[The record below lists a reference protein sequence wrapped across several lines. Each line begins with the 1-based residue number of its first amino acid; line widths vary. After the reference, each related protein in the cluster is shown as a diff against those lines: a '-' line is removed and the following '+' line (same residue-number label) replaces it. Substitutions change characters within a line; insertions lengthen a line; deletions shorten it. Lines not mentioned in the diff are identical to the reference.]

1 MQKLRPV
8 IIILAILVLGG
19 LGFWQWSS
27 AQPQA
32 MARGLEA
39 SGMIEADEINV
50 AAEIGGRVR
59 EILVDEGAM
68 VRRGDILV
76 RLDDSLL
83 AAQIAQAQAAVAT
96 AKANLAQVKAGARPE
111 EIAAARAALAQA
123 LASREGAKRAWENA
137 RRSLNNPQEL
147 DARINAAR
155 TQLAIAQSQAIQ
167 AQAALESA
175 KVQRDRYPD
184 QAAYEHQVRAAE
196 EALRAAQAN
205 AAKAQAQLDGLLD
218 MRNNPLALRAQVD
231 AAEAAYKAAVAV
243 AEAAQAKLDALVAGP
258 TQEQIAVAEAAV
270 KQAEAA
276 LGTFQV
282 QQEKM
287 TLRAPLDGLVT
298 RRALRAGELAS
309 PGAPVMTIA
318 DLTKVRLTVYI
329 PEDQLGRVRLGQR
342 VQVTVDSFPGRA
354 FVGEVVYISPRAE
367 FTPKNIQTQKERVN
381 MVFAVRI
388 RLDNPELLLKP
399 GMPADAVFM

>member
-1 MQKLRPV
+1 MKRLRLL
-8 IIILAILVLGG
+8 IILIILGLGG
-19 LGFWQWSS
+19 LGVWQWSS

-32 MARGLEA
+32 LALEA
-39 SGMIEADEINV
+39 SGIIEAEEINV
-50 AAEIGGRVR
+50 AAEVGGRVR
-59 EILVDEGAM
+59 EILVDEGAT

-76 RLDDSLL
+76 HLDDSLL

-96 AKANLAQVKAGARPE
+96 AKANLAQVKAGTRPE

-123 LASREGAKRAWENA
+123 LASREGAKRAWKNA
-137 RRSLNNPQEL
+137 QRTLDNPQEL
-147 DARINAAR
+147 DARIDAAR
-155 TQLAIAQSQAIQ
+155 TQLAMAKSQAIQ

-184 QAAYEHQVRAAE
+184 QEAYEHQVRAAE
-196 EALRAAQAN
+196 EALQAAQAN
-205 AAKAQAQLDGLLD
+205 VAKAQAQLDGLLD

-231 AAEAAYKAAVAV
+231 AAEAAYKAAVAA

-270 KQAEAA
+270 RQAEAT
-276 LGTFQV
+276 LGIFQV
-282 QQEKM
+282 QKEKM

-298 RRALRAGELAS
+298 RRALRVGELAS
-309 PGAPVMTIA
+309 PGAPVMIIA

-329 PEDQLGRVRLGQR
+329 PADQLGRVRLGQR
-342 VQVTVDSFPGRA
+342 VRVTVDSFPGRA
-354 FVGEVVYISPRAE
+354 FVGEVVYISPQAE
-367 FTPKNIQTQKERVN
+367 FTPKNIQTQKERAN